1 MARSLERA
9 VKFVRPG
16 RYIFNMLLF
25 LLAVA
30 AVAYYLSPLSPQ
42 PTNVLVDAFNANVAL
57 NGLILGV
64 LFVGI
69 IYNLRQAGVISP
81 AVRWMEAFR
90 ETVDPRR
97 ARLPRAPI
105 LISAIARI
113 LLDADERGGR
123 LTPVAARSILDS
135 IGTRID
141 EGREMGRYIGNLLVF
156 LGLLGT
162 FWGLLETVNAVA
174 ATIAGLA
181 NTTGAA
187 EDAVQQLIT
196 NLREPLSGMGTAFS
210 SSLFGLGG
218 SLIVGFLD
226 LQAGQA
232 QNRFYTDLED
242 WLAGMTEA
250 ATTNNS
256 GAKTNMAGEDI
267 AQEEVGNLLHAVRN
281 LEAALAQNT
290 DKQMQ
295 AQADQAVGLRDEIR
309 ALNRTLIRVGGGEE

>member
-1 MARSLERA
+1 MARSLERS

-16 RYIFNMLLF
+16 RYISNMVLF
-25 LLAVA
+25 LLAVG
-30 AVAYYLSPLSPQ
+30 AVVYYLSPWSPQ
-42 PTNVLVDAFNANVAL
+42 PTPLLADAFKANPAL

-64 LFVGI
+64 LLIGV
-69 IYNLRQAGVISP
+69 IYNLRQAGIISP
-81 AVRWMEAFR
+81 AVRWVEAFR

-97 ARLPRAPI
+97 SRLPRAPG
-105 LISAIARI
+105 LINAMSKL
-113 LLDADERGGR
+113 LLDADTRNGR
-123 LTPVAARSILDS
+123 LSPESTRAILDS
-135 IGTRID
+135 IGTRMD
-141 EGREMGRYIGNLLVF
+141 EGREMGRYIMNLLVF

-174 ATIAGLA
+174 DTINGLA

-187 EDAVQQLIT
+187 EDAVAQLIQ

-242 WLAGMTEA
+242 WLSGMTE
-250 ATTNNS
+250 TVRSNGQGGS
-256 GAKTNMAGEDI
+256 SYAGENADLADAI
-267 AQEEVGNLLHAVRN
+267 
-281 LEAALAQNT
+281 AALESALAANT
-290 DKQMQ
+290 ETQIK
-295 AQADQAVGLRDEIR
+295 AQAGQNAELKDEIR
-309 ALNRTLIRVGGGEE
+309 ALNRTLIRIGDGE

>member
-1 MARSLERA
+1 MARSLERS

-16 RYIFNMLLF
+16 QYILNMLIF
-25 LLAVA
+25 LLAVGA
-30 AVAYYLSPLSPQ
+30 MIYYLSPWSPQ
-42 PTNVLVDAFNANVAL
+42 PTTLLVDAFNANVAL

-64 LFVGI
+64 LVIGI

-81 AVRWMEAFR
+81 AVRWVEAFR

-97 ARLPRAPI
+97 ARLPRPPT
-105 LISAIARI
+105 LISAISKI

-123 LTPVAARSILDS
+123 LNPESTRAILDS
-135 IGTRID
+135 IGVRMD

-174 ATIAGLA
+174 DTISGLA
-181 NTTGAA
+181 STSGPA
-187 EDAVQQLIT
+187 EDAVSQLIT
-196 NLREPLSGMGTAFS
+196 NLKEPLGGMGTAFS

-242 WLAGMTEA
+242 WLAGMTE
-250 ATTNNS
+250 TVS
-256 GAKTNMAGEDI
+256 GSGSGGAVKYAEGSSEDVI
-267 AQEEVGNLLHAVRN
+267 
-281 LEAALAQNT
+281 AALTALEKALAVN
-290 DKQMQ
+290 
-295 AQADQAVGLRDEIR
+295 ADSQIKANAEQSADLRDEIR
-309 ALNRTLIRVGGGEE
+309 ALNRTLIRVGGGE

>member
-1 MARSLERA
+1 MARSLERSA
-9 VKFVRPG
+9 RFTKPG
-16 RYIFNMLLF
+16 GYIMNMLLF
-25 LLAVA
+25 LTGVGAIV
-30 AVAYYLSPLSPQ
+30 YYLSPLSPQ
-42 PTNVLVDAFNANVAL
+42 PSSLLIDAFNANVAL

-64 LFVGI
+64 LFIGV

-81 AVRWMEAFR
+81 AVRWVESFR

-97 ARLPRAPI
+97 ARLPRPPG
-105 LISAIARI
+105 LINAMVKI
-113 LLDADERGGR
+113 LLDADETGAKLSPESSR
-123 LTPVAARSILDS
+123 AILDS
-135 IGTRID
+135 IGTRMD

-174 ATIAGLA
+174 ATISGLA
-181 NTTGAA
+181 ATNGPA
-187 EDAVQQLIT
+187 EDAVTQLIQ

-242 WLAGMTEA
+242 WLSGMIETRRAKAGGTGASYSDADLPEDIGAAVQSLEASLAANTEA
-250 ATTNNS
+250 QI
-256 GAKTNMAGEDI
+256 K
-267 AQEEVGNLLHAVRN
+267 
-281 LEAALAQNT
+281 
-290 DKQMQ
+290 
-295 AQADQAVGLRDEIR
+295 AQAGQIAELKDEIR
-309 ALNRTLIRVGGGEE
+309 ALNRTLIRVGGGE